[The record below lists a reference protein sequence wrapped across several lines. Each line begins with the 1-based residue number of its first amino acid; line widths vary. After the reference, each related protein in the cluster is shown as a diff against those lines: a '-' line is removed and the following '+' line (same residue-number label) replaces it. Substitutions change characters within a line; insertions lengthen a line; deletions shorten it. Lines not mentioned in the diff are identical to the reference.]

1 MFFKIYTFFIDV
13 CAGAICIL
21 ANLTRACDVR
31 AAKRLK
37 CEMCAHSLWILMQIH
52 RPFVP
57 IMMWLLAVVCSMY
70 TNMQELREEGT
81 TQVLSSRPK
90 KGSFLDFASFTKV
103 GPFLDI

>member
-1 MFFKIYTFFIDV
+1 MEV
-13 CAGAICIL
+13 CLCTHEKFLG
-21 ANLTRACDVR
+21 
-31 AAKRLK
+31 
-37 CEMCAHSLWILMQIH
+37 LMQIH
-52 RPFVP
+52 RPLVP
-57 IMMWLLAVVCSMY
+57 IMKWLLAVVCSMY